1 MRKLFYAGASL
12 LLLAACSQDEM
23 LQVNHDGDEIRF
35 NAVANSAARAADVY
49 CNSNRPS
56 AFSVWAE
63 YDSKTY
69 ITGDKIVYNST
80 GSKWENQSGIR
91 YWPETD
97 EAKLNFYAYVNTADA
112 SNSLFKWNSAS
123 PTTAPTIE
131 GFSVNDAVASQVDL
145 LYAVK
150 KDVTKPADASSNNP
164 VTLNFRHALSQ
175 IVFQAKNTNANLYV
189 EIYGVKVGN
198 VNNTGK
204 FAYPSTST
212 DGNIEHIDT
221 PSDGKYDETSDFS
234 SQTIGTQGTWS
245 ALSGK
250 ATYAVTFNKVALS
263 TKDQIEALTTKLTDN
278 QHDAGTGNGFGNA
291 MLLMPQTTTAWVPAD
306 NQASMEGTT
315 GSYIGVTCKI
325 FNVSDANKGYQE
337 GTDVCLWGEGE
348 TSGKELVIPAA
359 FTWEQGKKYVYTLKF
374 GEGNGGYEPGTDD
387 PVLIPITF
395 TVKVDEF
402 VPVNGGEIESTV
414 TEEGEGA

>member
-1 MRKLFYAGASL
+1 M
-12 LLLAACSQDEM
+12 LAACSQDEM
-23 LQVNHDGDEIRF
+23 LQVNHDGDEITY
-35 NAVANSAARAADVY
+35 NVVANNATRAADVY
-49 CNSNRPS
+49 CNNNLPG

-63 YDSKTY
+63 YNSQTY

-80 GSKWENQSGIR
+80 GSKWENQSGVR

-97 EAKLNFYAYVNTADA
+97 DTKKVNFYAYVNTADA
-112 SNSLFKWNSAS
+112 QNTLFKWNSAS

-131 GFSVNDAVASQVDL
+131 GFSVADDVANQVDL

-150 KDVTKPADASSNNP
+150 KDMTKPADASSNSP
-164 VTLNFRHALSQ
+164 VALNFRHALSQ

-204 FAYPSTST
+204 FTYPSAST
-212 DGNIEHIDT
+212 ESNINHIDT
-221 PSDGKYDETSDFS
+221 PSDGKYDETSDFKD
-234 SQTIGTQGTWS
+234 QTISNQGTWS
-245 ALSGK
+245 TLSGK
-250 ATYAVTFNKVALS
+250 ATYTVTFDKVALS
-263 TKDQIEALTTKLTDN
+263 TKDQIEALTTKLTDHTHETAN
-278 QHDAGTGNGFGNA
+278 DNGFGNA

-306 NQASMEGTT
+306 NQASMEGTN

-325 FNVSDANKGYQE
+325 YNVKDASQGYQQD
-337 GTDVCLWGEGE
+337 DVCLWGEDE
-348 TSGKELVIPAA
+348 ANGKELVIPAP
-359 FTWEQGKKYVYTLKF
+359 FSWEQGKKYVYTLVF

-387 PVLIPITF
+387 PVLIPINF

-402 VPVNGGEIESTV
+402 VPVDGSDIESKLP
-414 TEEGEGA
+414 EEGGN